1 MKIRIVFEGTPRC
14 ANSTAEYEEWRHF
27 SRFQFLPSGFCTDCT
42 PEYKQKMM
50 LEGRCDYPEIQ
61 FYENDGYLP
70 EDYND
75 EPKKKELD
83 PHKALPRKPPLLR
96 GHMQGMKM
104 EQLARRPGSLDILKN
119 PSRLANTLYYP
130 DGRVEKVLD
139 DSRISK

>member
-61 FYENDGYLP
+61 FYDNDGYLP

-75 EPKKKELD
+75 EPEKRTRPTQSSTKKTPVVKGSYARDED
-83 PHKALPRKPPLLR
+83 GTVSKKAGVTGYSKKPKSASKHVVLSRRKS
-96 GHMQGMKM
+96 GKS
-104 EQLARRPGSLDILKN
+104 A
-119 PSRLANTLYYP
+119 
-130 DGRVEKVLD
+130 
-139 DSRISK
+139 